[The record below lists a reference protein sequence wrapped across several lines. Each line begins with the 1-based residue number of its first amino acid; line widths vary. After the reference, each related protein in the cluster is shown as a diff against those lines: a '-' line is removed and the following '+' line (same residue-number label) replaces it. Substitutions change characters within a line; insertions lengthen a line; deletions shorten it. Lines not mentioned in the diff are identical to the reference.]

1 MRFLPLRRLL
11 GILRDYATMTVG
23 ALLIAIAVRVFL
35 VPNEVVT
42 GGLTGVAQL
51 LNSLIGTPVGGV
63 VLLMNIPLLLI
74 GFRRLGGFVFGVRTL
89 YTIVVMS
96 LAIDFLAPYARP
108 ITSEPLLYSLYGG
121 LLDGVGLG
129 LVLRARGTTGG
140 TDIIARLIEARFA
153 TQPGKVLFALDVA
166 IFGGALL
173 SYGPEKALL
182 AILVAFISSRAVDFT
197 LAAGRGSRQALI
209 ITDRPDGIIQKL
221 LHDLGRGVTVL
232 EGIGGY
238 TGASRAVLLCIV
250 TRAEIGALKAAV
262 AAADP
267 HAFIVIGEADE
278 VIGEGFRRLPPVPRK
293 PAPSPPQDLEP
304 QPAGDA

>member
-1 MRFLPLRRLL
+1 MRLPTVRRVLS
-11 GILRDYATMTVG
+11 ILRDYATMTVG
-23 ALLIAIAVRVFL
+23 ALLIAVAVRVFL
-35 VPNEVVT
+35 VPNQVVT

-51 LNSLIGTPVGGV
+51 LNTLIDTPVGGV
-63 VLLMNIPLLLI
+63 VLLMNIPLLLF

-108 ITSEPLLYSLYGG
+108 VTSEPLLYSLYGG

-153 TQPGKVLFALDVA
+153 VQPGKVLFALDVA
-166 IFGGALL
+166 IFSGALL

-209 ITDRPDGIIQKL
+209 ITNRPDGIIQAL

-232 EGIGGY
+232 EGVGGY

-262 AAADP
+262 AVADP
-267 HAFIVIGEADE
+267 HAFVVIGEADE
-278 VIGEGFRRLPPVPRK
+278 VIGEGFHRLPPVARN
-293 PAPSPPQDLEP
+293 PSATPPPDLEP
-304 QPAGDA
+304 QPAAEA